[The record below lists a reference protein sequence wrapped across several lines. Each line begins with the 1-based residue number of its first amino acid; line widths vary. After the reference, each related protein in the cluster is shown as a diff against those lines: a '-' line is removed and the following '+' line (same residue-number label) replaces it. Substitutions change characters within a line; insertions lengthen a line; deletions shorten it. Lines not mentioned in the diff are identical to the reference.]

1 MKPVPILAA
10 AALIGI
16 GLTAGAAEAK
26 EYLLTAAKPNK
37 LVLIDPAARKVE
49 KLYDIPGPGPSPWT
63 VVPSPDGKI
72 AYVLTDQYESI
83 SGIDLDS
90 GKEVF
95 RTAIKAEGKRT
106 KIMPAIDI
114 SPDGKELY
122 AILSPVKL
130 LPSEYQVQD
139 TSLAVFSTGQGTS
152 AKPVREFKVPRR
164 IAQLYT
170 AKDGKTLY
178 GLGWDLYAIDP
189 RTGTVKV
196 ANKLTNLKRAKYS
209 PPDILAYW
217 PQFEQTGIFSTPY
230 FVARTDL
237 PPTDP
242 AAFQTGLL
250 TLDLANGALKLREF
264 ENTSVPIF
272 SSVVN
277 PANRDEA
284 FTVYSHLSKVNLKD
298 RKLVD
303 RVPLP
308 HSYYTINISGDGQ
321 EVYVGGTMCDVGIHS
336 AADLSEKARVEIPG
350 CADMVHGS
358 LRVIDR

>member
-1 MKPVPILAA
+1 MKRVPLLAA
-10 AALIGI
+10 AALIA
-16 GLTAGAAEAK
+16 LAAGAAEAK

-49 KLYDIPGPGPSPWT
+49 RTYDIPGPGPSPWT

-106 KIMPAIDI
+106 KILPAIDI

-139 TSLAVFSTGQGTS
+139 TTLAVFSTEAGTT

-170 AKDGKTLY
+170 AKDGKTVY
-178 GLGWDLYAIDP
+178 GLGWDLYGIDP
-189 RTGTVKV
+189 RTGKVKV
-196 ANKLTNLKRAKYS
+196 TSKLTNLKRTNFT

-217 PQFEQTGIFSTPY
+217 PQFEQTGVFSTPY
-230 FVARTDL
+230 FVGRTDL

-250 TLDLANGALKLREF
+250 TLDLANGAVKLREF
-264 ENTSVPIF
+264 ENTAVPIF

-277 PANRDEA
+277 PANRDEV
-284 FTVYSHLSKVNLKD
+284 FTVYSHLSKVNLRDK
-298 RKLVD
+298 KLID
-303 RVPLP
+303 RVPLA
-308 HSYYTINISGDGQ
+308 HSYYTINISGDGK
-321 EVYVGGTMCDVGIHS
+321 EVYTGGTLCDVGIHS
-336 AADLSEKARVEIPG
+336 TADLKQVGRVEIPG

-358 LRVIDR
+358 LRVI